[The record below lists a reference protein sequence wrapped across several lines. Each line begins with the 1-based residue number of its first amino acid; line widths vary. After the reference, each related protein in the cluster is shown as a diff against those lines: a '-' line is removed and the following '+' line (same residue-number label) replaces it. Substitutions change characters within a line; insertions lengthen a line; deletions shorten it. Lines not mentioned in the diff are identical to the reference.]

1 MKRVLFRRVILLYL
15 IILSLLLVGIEIY
28 LTTATKD
35 NHLFF
40 VLLTVAFIAAFVL
53 LIQTKRL
60 ARTIEEIAA
69 FLREVTAGNFKT
81 RLFLKE
87 EGEIGELA
95 KI

>member
-1 MKRVLFRRVILLYL
+1 M
-15 IILSLLLVGIEIY
+15 
-28 LTTATKD
+28 
-35 NHLFF
+35 
-40 VLLTVAFIAAFVL
+40 LTVAFIAAFVL